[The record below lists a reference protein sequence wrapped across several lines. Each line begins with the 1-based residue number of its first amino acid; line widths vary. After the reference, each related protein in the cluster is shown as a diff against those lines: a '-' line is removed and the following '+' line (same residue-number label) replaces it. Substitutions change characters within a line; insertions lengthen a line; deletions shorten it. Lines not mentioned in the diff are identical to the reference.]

1 MNELFWTSG
10 RPRHD
15 YSWLGWIWL
24 SLALTIVIGS
34 ALFLGEYS
42 DPGRMEFDA
51 KFQMQQALGEKPLN
65 DWHPVILTVFWAWLI
80 DVTGNVGAMLWVQ
93 IWVIAAVAYGLCVYL
108 YDLTRRIWWS
118 ALGLAVFFL
127 PYMMNVYGMIWKDTQ
142 MVMAFLGSVVLTLLA
157 TRFRRL
163 QWPLLIIAVL
173 LMIYGTEVRKNAA
186 FAVPPLAFLMLR
198 TALAGTRW
206 EARVFGGVLRRVAA
220 MVAATA
226 VVGAGVVVAGKVI
239 DNSVHPE
246 KTSQI
251 SQIYLDDVIFVVPPD
266 AINASDA
273 PPELKQKLIHA
284 QDECRRKNQHW
295 NAYWRCYGTGVNGPY
310 TPIAHGPELAEL
322 WRETVPQRPQ
332 QYLQYRLMNY
342 QIFLTTTWL
351 EWLPGKE
358 TLKFNTDGERALNWY
373 VTELG
378 VKRLA
383 VLFDAW
389 FWFVISCALP
399 LFWRLYRPL
408 RLPIMALSTSAL
420 CYLVGFFPII
430 PESQYRYH
438 YWAAAACTLA
448 LVLVAVDL
456 TWQIRHRRF
465 ALADPSAV
473 RTAGSAAAVESVDEA
488 DQLDADAT
496 DEEATDEGST
506 DEESASAD
514 DQPDDEMAVD
524 EESEVEES
532 VEDSEVEGDPDDSEF
547 DDSDFEDESDRR

>member
-15 YSWLGWIWL
+15 YSWFGWIWL
-24 SLALTIVIGS
+24 SVALVIVIGS

-93 IWVIAAVAYGLCVYL
+93 IWVIAAVAYGFCVYL

-163 QWPLLIIAVL
+163 RWPLLIIAVL

-206 EARVFGGVLRRVAA
+206 EARAFGGVLRRVAA

-226 VVGAGVVVAGKVI
+226 VVGAGVVVTGKVI
-239 DNSVHPE
+239 DSAVHPE

-251 SQIYLDDVIFVVPPD
+251 SQIYLDDVIFVVPSD
-266 AINASDA
+266 VIQASDA

-284 QDECRRKNQHW
+284 QGECRKKKQHW
-295 NAYWRCYGTGVNGPY
+295 NAYWRCYGKGVNGAY
-310 TPIAHGPELAEL
+310 TPIANGPELAEL

-332 QYLQYRLMNY
+332 QYLQYRLKNY

-358 TLKFNTDGERALNWY
+358 TLKFGTEGERALTWY
-373 VTELG
+373 VTDLG

-383 VLFDAW
+383 PLFDAW
-389 FWFVISCALP
+389 LWFVISCALP

-448 LVLVAVDL
+448 LVLVAIDL

-465 ALADPSAV
+465 ALAAPSAV
-473 RTAGSAAAVESVDEA
+473 RTAGQVGPDAPAEPIAAES
-488 DQLDADAT
+488 T
-496 DEEATDEGST
+496 
-506 DEESASAD
+506 
-514 DQPDDEMAVD
+514 
-524 EESEVEES
+524 
-532 VEDSEVEGDPDDSEF
+532 VEDSPEDLEEPVADQTPDEPDADPEPDAEPEPAVGADADVVDDSGVDDSDF
-547 DDSDFEDESDRR
+547 DDSDFEDESDRG